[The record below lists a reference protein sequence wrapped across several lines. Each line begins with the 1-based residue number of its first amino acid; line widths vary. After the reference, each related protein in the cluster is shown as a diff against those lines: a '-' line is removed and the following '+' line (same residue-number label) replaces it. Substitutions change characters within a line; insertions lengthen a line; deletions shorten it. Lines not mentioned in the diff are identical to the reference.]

1 LSGINSVNQLETAQ
15 QKATLLL
22 IAEVVF
28 CWVHRPRTLAGNRDL
43 GDDFSQTIYTRRD
56 SLNRKYYRIAVL
68 LVASSVVL
76 SACATA
82 PGTWPDGPQTAA
94 QPAKSAAVAK
104 SVATNGIAASPAV
117 TRSVYLPLT
126 LARFP
131 LQNIF
136 GVETDSF
143 NAQGRFDL
151 IKELRGA
158 WTRRNS
164 LEWSTVEPT
173 EGTRNWSVLA
183 SFEQELINASN
194 EGIAP
199 LIIVNSTPTW
209 AQKVA
214 GSFCGPIAP
223 AKYGAFASFMREV
236 VTRYSSPP
244 YNVKY
249 WEIGNEPDVDPGYF
263 PSGISVFGCQGDR
276 TDAYYGGGAYGNTLK
291 AVYPAIKSANPNA
304 QVLIGGL
311 LMDNPGT
318 NCTSNDC
325 PARFFE
331 GILKAG
337 GGAAFDGV
345 NFHGYDFY
353 DGALGKYKNI
363 NWGGNWNTTGPSSII
378 KLQFLRQKLT
388 AYGVTGKY
396 FINSETSLI
405 CNLRNNQASLCQST
419 DFENTKAYYVPQS
432 YAVAIKEGLRANIW
446 YDLKRGWNF
455 SSLIDST
462 GNPLPVY
469 NAIKLARTKLQDAVF
484 VREFAPVTGVK
495 AFEFTRGNVK
505 LWVVW
510 SFDGASHTVSL
521 SPTPS
526 SIQDALGNVT
536 TPSGSVEVTLKPLY
550 IEWAP

>member
-1 LSGINSVNQLETAQ
+1 
-15 QKATLLL
+15 
-22 IAEVVF
+22 
-28 CWVHRPRTLAGNRDL
+28 
-43 GDDFSQTIYTRRD
+43 
-56 SLNRKYYRIAVL
+56 

-76 SACATA
+76 NACATA
-82 PGTWPDGPQTAA
+82 PGTSPDGPQTAA
-94 QPAKSAAVAK
+94 QPAKSAAAVNTTAAS
-104 SVATNGIAASPAV
+104 SVAAAPEV

-136 GVETDSF
+136 GAEAGPFT
-143 NAQGRFDL
+143 AQGQFDL
-151 IKELRGA
+151 LKGLRGA

-164 LEWSTVEPT
+164 IEWSSVEPT

-183 SFEQELINASN
+183 DFEQELINASN
-194 EGIAP
+194 EGITP
-199 LIIVNSTPTW
+199 LIIVSSTPAW

-214 GSFCGPIAP
+214 GSFCGPVAP
-223 AKYGAFASFMREV
+223 AKYGAFASFMKELV
-236 VTRYSSPP
+236 IRYSAAP

-249 WEIGNEPDVDPGYF
+249 WEVGNEIDVDPGDV
-263 PSGISVFGCQGDR
+263 PGNSVYGCWGDK
-276 TDAYYGGGAYGNTLK
+276 TDAYYGGGAYANALK
-291 AVYPAIKSANPNA
+291 AIYPAIKVADPMA

-311 LMDNPGT
+311 LMDSPNDNCAT
-318 NCTSNDC
+318 NNC

-331 GILKAG
+331 GFLRG
-337 GGAAFDGV
+337 GGGTAFDGV
-345 NFHGYDFY
+345 NFHGYDSY
-353 DGALGKYKNI
+353 DAENGTLGKYRNG
-363 NWGGNWNTTGPSSII
+363 NWNGFWNTTGPSFVL
-378 KLQFLRQKLT
+378 KLQFLRQKMST
-388 AYGVTGKY
+388 YAVIGKY

-405 CNLRNNQASLCQST
+405 CLYRKEQAFRCET
-419 DFENTKAYYVPQS
+419 ADFETTKAYYVPLS
-432 YAVAIKEGLRANIW
+432 YAYALREGLRANIW
-446 YDLKRGWNF
+446 YNLRGGWN
-455 SSLIDST
+455 SSGLLD
-462 GNPLPVY
+462 GAGAPLPAY